1 MESNILLPLS
11 DEEDLRAFVMAVT
24 GTELFFVLIQMDRK
38 VYDTSTA
45 MFFAFALGLLARG
58 KFKEFYLLYPLGCV
72 NRETI
77 FLLSIFFAVHYFG
90 KMKALH
96 YLFGLVYQGAVFM
109 GIRLMIMKIFD
120 GNAGQLFY
128 FQPWHVLKEHADHP
142 IMLFLLMVLI
152 ALTWYGVSRQWKEKP
167 EILQSAILVLLPLQV
182 ILYLMVGK
190 AFEVRVFAEVYPVVW
205 VMMTPSLPSPK
216 YPAPCGYL
224 GEGLNS

>member
-1 MESNILLPLS
+1 
-11 DEEDLRAFVMAVT
+11 MAVA

-58 KFKEFYLLYPLGCV
+58 KFKEFYLLYPLGCM
-72 NRETI
+72 NRETM
-77 FLLSIFFAVHYFG
+77 FLLSIFFAIHYFG
-90 KMKALH
+90 KMETFR
-96 YLFGLVYQGAVFM
+96 YLSGLIYQGAVFI
-109 GIRLMIMKIFD
+109 GIRLMIMKIFE

-152 ALTWYGVSRQWKEKP
+152 TLTWHRVARRWKEKP
-167 EILQSAILVLLPLQV
+167 EFLRSALFVLLPLQV
-182 ILYLMVGK
+182 ILYLMVGN

-205 VMMTPSLPSPK
+205 ALMWDK
-216 YPAPCGYL
+216 W
-224 GEGLNS
+224 